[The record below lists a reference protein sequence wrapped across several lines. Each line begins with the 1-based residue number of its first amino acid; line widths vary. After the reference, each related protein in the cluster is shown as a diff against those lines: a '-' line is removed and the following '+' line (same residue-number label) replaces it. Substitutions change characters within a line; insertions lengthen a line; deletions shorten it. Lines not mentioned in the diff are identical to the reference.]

1 MKIDYETKTKT
12 TYIQRFYAM
21 IRIHIHIFFV
31 PISTSLPVHIVFLPR
46 LPLEIILEHK
56 IIADCS
62 IFLYD
67 PLFRFI
73 FFCFH
78 FSSVSFLLF
87 LYFVRAFY
95 FSNCYEVSLRQ
106 KTTDLYT

>member
-73 FFCFH
+73 FFVFISH
-78 FSSVSFLLF
+78 PFLFFFFYILSVLF
-87 LYFVRAFY
+87 I
-95 FSNCYEVSLRQ
+95 SLTVT
-106 KTTDLYT
+106 KYH